1 MAKITPILILIA
13 IVASLWLS
21 WAASVMIAI
30 WCLFFLYWINFL
42 GKIVGRRRWY
52 KIPKGWNYSTV
63 SLLDM
68 FFFWNRIT
76 FRNRLT
82 FKFYINS
89 GMLEEDPDCRMN
101 KLGGIW
107 LDKKNSIRLGFRALD
122 DENYVV
128 NSYLHFKGDIISGK
142 EIEFNIKKNK
152 EFTMN
157 FRRQE
162 MRTIHGLQT
171 TIRYWVVDEDGMN
184 VFSGFFDH
192 DGLFW
197 GLMLP
202 YWEDMTKRINVE
214 VECI

>member
-1 MAKITPILILIA
+1 MAKITPILILLASIA
-13 IVASLWLS
+13 GLWFA
-21 WAASVMIAI
+21 WAPPLMISI
-30 WCLFFLYWINFL
+30 WCFFFLYWINFV
-42 GKIVGRRRWY
+42 GKIIGRRRWY
-52 KIPKGWNYSTV
+52 IIPKGWNYSTI